1 MIGEDG
7 LLEITPALRLPVRE
21 LTFRATPAGGPGG
34 QHANRSSTRIELWWD
49 VAASPS
55 LTEAQRALVS
65 SRLGR
70 RLDREGRLR
79 IVSAE
84 RRSQSQNREAA
95 LSRLVTLVA
104 SALQVA
110 PPRRRTRPTRGS
122 VEARLAAKRRRA
134 ARKRDRRPGDR
145 EE

>member
-1 MIGEDG
+1 MIAEDG
-7 LLEITPALRLPVRE
+7 LLEITPELRLPVRE

-49 VAASPS
+49 VAGSPS

-65 SRLGR
+65 TRLGR
-70 RLDREGRLR
+70 RLDREGQLR
-79 IVSAE
+79 IVSSE

-95 LSRLVTLVA
+95 LARLVTLVA
-104 SALQVA
+104 AALQVA

-122 VEARLAAKRRRA
+122 IEARLAAKRRRA
-134 ARKRDRRPGDR
+134 ARKRDRRPDDR

>member
-95 LSRLVTLVA
+95 LDRLVTLVA

>member
-95 LSRLVTLVA
+95 LGRLVTLVA

-134 ARKRDRRPGDR
+134 ARKRDRRPGDQ

>member
-1 MIGEDG
+1 MIAEDG

-34 QHANRSSTRIELWWD
+34 QHANRSSTRIELWWN
-49 VAASPS
+49 VAGSPS
-55 LTEAQRALVS
+55 LTEAQRALVTT
-65 SRLGR
+65 RLGR

-84 RRSQSQNREAA
+84 RRSQAQNREAA
-95 LSRLVTLVA
+95 LARLVTLVA

-134 ARKRDRRPGDR
+134 ARKRDRQSGDP

>member
-21 LTFRATPAGGPGG
+21 LTFRATPSGGPGG
-34 QHANRSSTRIELWWD
+34 QHANRSSTRIELWWH

-55 LTEAQRALVS
+55 LTETQRTLVTA
-65 SRLGR
+65 RLGR
-70 RLDREGRLR
+70 RLDAEGRLR

-95 LSRLVTLVA
+95 VARLVTLVA
-104 SALQVA
+104 GALHVA

-122 VEARLAAKRRRA
+122 IEERLAAKRRRA
-134 ARKRDRRPGDR
+134 ARKRDRRSGDGD
-145 EE
+145 E